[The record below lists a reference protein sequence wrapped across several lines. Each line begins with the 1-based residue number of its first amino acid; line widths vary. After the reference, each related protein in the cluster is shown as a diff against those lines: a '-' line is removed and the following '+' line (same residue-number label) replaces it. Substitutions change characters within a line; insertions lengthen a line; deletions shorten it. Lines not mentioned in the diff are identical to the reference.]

1 MQSYH
6 IDDKVNNYLKL
17 NDNNTADLP
26 ENCTILYLTVN
37 IVMKKTPLFIVPN
50 VAPVHHCA
58 LYFLPL

>member
-26 ENCTILYLTVN
+26 EIAQF
-37 IVMKKTPLFIVPN
+37 FIW
-50 VAPVHHCA
+50 
-58 LYFLPL
+58 